1 MSLDAQLAT
10 SLKAVPECV
19 AAGYVDV
26 QTGML
31 LSIKTMDS
39 HPTEVM
45 DLLAAATAE
54 LFQGPNVIA
63 IEDIFKKSRGTQSD
77 DHYFKEIIVMSENL
91 LHVFIRGKS
100 LQEQIVVF
108 VCRKSVNLGMAITKA
123 RGEVSKLE
131 AAL

>member
-1 MSLDAQLAT
+1 MSLDEQLAS

-63 IEDIFKKSRGTQSD
+63 IEDIFKKARGTQSD

-123 RGEVSKLE
+123 RAEVGKLE